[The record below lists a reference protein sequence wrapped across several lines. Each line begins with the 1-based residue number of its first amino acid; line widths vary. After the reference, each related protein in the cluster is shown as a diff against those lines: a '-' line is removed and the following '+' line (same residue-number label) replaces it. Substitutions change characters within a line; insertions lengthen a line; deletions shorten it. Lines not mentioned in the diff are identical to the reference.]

1 LKITL
6 YTHHGKDTY
15 HHIDVEIDTAGNIV
29 VSGVGMPEDP
39 RRLSGDSLSEFSIL
53 VSGRHREIV
62 LAALEAEFQNKGLSE
77 LTTSENEAR
86 EILWL
91 VGRLY
96 GGRLSGYLEF
106 CKLMA
111 SNGIPFKHANYA

>member
-15 HHIDVEIDTAGNIV
+15 HDIEVEIDSAGNIV
-29 VSGVGMPEDP
+29 ISGVGIPEDS
-39 RRLSGDSLSEFSIL
+39 RRLSSDSFSEFSIV
-53 VSGRHREIV
+53 VSSRHRGIV
-62 LAALEAEFQNKGLSE
+62 LAALKTEFNKTRPPE
-77 LTTSENEAR
+77 LTGLQSEDR

-91 VGRLY
+91 LGRLY

-106 CKLMA
+106 CHLMA
-111 SNGIPFKHANYA
+111 SNAIPFKHENHT